1 MMKLLQG
8 LSFLVVLAAAT
19 GSWAA
24 ERLIGVQSAR
34 VMSQS
39 MPWIAEEIGIFHKHN
54 LEFPLVYIGT
64 SLLATAAMLG
74 GDAQLLIDG
83 GVGLV
88 RTAVNGNSDLVFIAG
103 IKNHLTQSI
112 LAKPEIKRLED
123 LRGKKV
129 GVTRIGA
136 TTHYFAVQAFKRRGM
151 EAGRDYQMIQTGGA
165 PEMLAALL
173 SGAIDAGTMS
183 SPWDARAISQGY
195 SFVVYGPDLKIAQ
208 VAVSFIARR
217 SFIAQ
222 NSPLVGRYRRAMAEA
237 AKILHTDKEIVYKVL
252 SKYLRIE
259 DRKVLDQAYN
269 AEIKALEP
277 RMELRMEAVQAILD
291 DIAPSDPRA
300 KKFKPQELYDRRYL
314 DDLEKSGFF
323 DMLWAGPSRNDK
335 FLAGPLFDYSKDEI
349 HLARRAAMGL

>member
-1 MMKLLQG
+1 LFALA
-8 LSFLVVLAAAT
+8 VLAA
-19 GSWAA
+19 SSKSRAA

-39 MPWIAEEIGIFHKHN
+39 MPWIAAEVGLFRRHN

-64 SLLATAAMLG
+64 SPLATAAMLG

-88 RTAVNGNSDLVFIAG
+88 RTVVGGNADLVFIAG

-112 LAKPEIKRLED
+112 LAKPDIKKLED

-173 SGAIDAGTMS
+173 SGGIDAGTMS
-183 SPWDARAISQGY
+183 APWDARAISQGY
-195 SFVVYGPDLKIAQ
+195 SFVVYGPDLKIPQ
-208 VAVSFIARR
+208 VAVSFITRR

-222 NSPLVGRYRRAMAEA
+222 QSPLLGRYMRAMAEA
-237 AKILHTDKEIVYKVL
+237 AKILHTDKETVFKVL

-291 DIAPSDPRA
+291 DVAQSDPRA
-300 KKFKPQELYDRRYL
+300 KKFKPQELYDRRFL
-314 DDLEKSGFF
+314 DDMEKSGVFEK
-323 DMLWAGPSRNDK
+323 LWGRN
-335 FLAGPLFDYSKDEI
+335 
-349 HLARRAAMGL
+349 

>member
-1 MMKLLQG
+1 MTMKLLQG
-8 LSFLVVLAAAT
+8 LSLLVVLTTAT

-39 MPWIAEEIGIFHKHN
+39 MPWIAEEVGIFRKHN

-64 SLLATAAMLG
+64 SPLATAAMLG

-112 LAKPEIKRLED
+112 LAKSEIKRLED

-136 TTHYFAVQAFKRRGM
+136 TTHYFAVQAFKRRNM

-173 SGAIDAGTMS
+173 SGAIDAGIMS
-183 SPWDARAISQGY
+183 APWDARAISQGY
-195 SFVVYGPDLKIAQ
+195 SYVVYGPDLKIPH
-208 VAVSFIARR
+208 VAVSFITRR

-222 NSPLVGRYRRAMAEA
+222 NSPLVGRFMRAMAEA
-237 AKILHTDKEIVYKVL
+237 AKILHSDKEVVFKVL

-277 RMELRMEAVQAILD
+277 RMELRLDAVQAILD
-291 DIAPSDPRA
+291 DVAPSDARA

-314 DDLEKSGFF
+314 SEMEKSGFF
-323 DMLWAGPSRNDK
+323 DKLWNAK
-335 FLAGPLFDYSKDEI
+335 AEKL
-349 HLARRAAMGL
+349 

>member
-1 MMKLLQG
+1 MSKPAVIMALVLWTCAVRPGWTADRLLG
-8 LSFLVVLAAAT
+8 
-19 GSWAA
+19 
-24 ERLIGVQSAR
+24 IQSAR

-39 MPWIAEEIGIFHKHN
+39 MPWIASEIGIFRKYN

-64 SLLATAAMLG
+64 SPLATAAMLG

-88 RTAVNGNSDLVFIAG
+88 RTAVSGNSELVYIAG
-103 IKNHLTQSI
+103 IKNYLTQSI

-129 GVTRIGA
+129 GVTRVGA
-136 TTHYFAVQAFKRRGM
+136 TTHYFAVQAFKRRNM
-151 EAGRDYQMIQTGGA
+151 EAGRDYLMIQTGGA

-183 SPWDARAISQGY
+183 APWDARAVSQGY
-195 SFVVYGPDLKIAQ
+195 SYVVYGPDLKIPH
-208 VAVSFIARR
+208 VAVSFITRR
-217 SFIAQ
+217 SFIAK
-222 NSPLVGRYRRAMAEA
+222 NSPLVGRFMRAMAEA
-237 AKILHTDKEIVYKVL
+237 AKILHTDKEIVFKVL

-277 RMELRMEAVQAILD
+277 RMELRLEAVQAVLD
-291 DIAPSDPRA
+291 DIAPSDARA
-300 KKFKPQELYDRRYL
+300 RKFKPQEFYDRRYL
-314 DDLEKSGFF
+314 EEMEKSGFF
-323 DMLWAGPSRNDK
+323 EKLWGP
-335 FLAGPLFDYSKDEI
+335 G
-349 HLARRAAMGL
+349 

>member
-1 MMKLLQG
+1 MSKPAMIMALALWTCAVPPGWTADRLL
-8 LSFLVVLAAAT
+8 
-19 GSWAA
+19 
-24 ERLIGVQSAR
+24 GVQSAR

-39 MPWIAEEIGIFHKHN
+39 MPWIANEIGIFRKYN
-54 LEFPLVYIGT
+54 MEFPLVYIGT
-64 SLLATAAMLG
+64 SPLATAAMLG

-88 RTAVNGNSDLVFIAG
+88 RTAISGNSELVYIAG
-103 IKNHLTQSI
+103 IKNYLTQSI

-129 GVTRIGA
+129 GVTRVGA
-136 TTHYFAVQAFKRRGM
+136 TTHYFAVQAFKRRNM
-151 EAGRDYQMIQTGGA
+151 EAGRDYMMIQTGGA

-173 SGAIDAGTMS
+173 SGAIDAGTLS

-195 SFVVYGPDLKIAQ
+195 SYVVYGPDLKIPH
-208 VAVSFIARR
+208 VAVSFITRR

-222 NSPLVGRYRRAMAEA
+222 NSPLVGRFMRAMAEA
-237 AKILHTDKEIVYKVL
+237 AKILHTDKEIVFKVL

-277 RMELRMEAVQAILD
+277 RMELRLEAVQAILD
-291 DIAPSDPRA
+291 DIAPSDARA
-300 KKFKPQELYDRRYL
+300 KKFIPQEFYDRRYL
-314 DDLEKSGFF
+314 EEMEKSGFF
-323 DMLWAGPSRNDK
+323 DKLWGRS
-335 FLAGPLFDYSKDEI
+335 
-349 HLARRAAMGL
+349 